1 VRRRPTLDPLLFAA
15 LVVLLPGRTDAQRSV
30 PPRPDLVFETS
41 VTDLQTGLAAGRFT
55 SVQLVDAYLARIAA
69 YDTKGPALNAMI
81 RVNPKARAD
90 AAALDAERRA
100 GRVRGP
106 LHGIPIIMKDQGD
119 ATPMP
124 TTLGSLL
131 FKDYYPDRDAF
142 VVDKLKKAGA
152 IILAKSTLGELGG
165 GDTHGSLFGSTKNP
179 YDLERTAG
187 GSSGGSGASVSANFC
202 TVAVGQEGFASIR
215 RPSTWNGVSGMRPT
229 AGFVSRAGVYAGWP
243 SVNGSLGPMARTVT
257 DLAKLLDSMVGYDPE
272 DPVTARGVNHIPDS
286 FTKFLDKNG
295 LKGARVGILRESMG
309 YDAEPGSEDFNKIT
323 EVFDKAVAD
332 LRSAGAQVVDPIVI
346 PNLKALLAKRAG
358 SFTDEEEGFRNFLGR
373 SKKPPYQSRA
383 EAMQSPDF
391 QKVVKGSRE
400 RWTRNPKPEAHYE
413 YLKAKDQLMTNLLQ
427 VMADHKLDAI
437 VHKSVEHQPTLIKDG
452 INPPYVDQKG
462 APHINTFLIYVPSVV
477 VPAGFTRDNLPA
489 GITFLGRPY
498 DDAQMIKFAFAYE
511 QATKHRKPPAS
522 VTPL

>member
-1 VRRRPTLDPLLFAA
+1 MAFNILETTIEQVHAA
-15 LVVLLPGRTDAQRSV
+15 FKSGELTCR
-30 PPRPDLVFETS
+30 
-41 VTDLQTGLAAGRFT
+41 
-55 SVQLVDAYLARIAA
+55 QLVQMYLDRIEA
-69 YDTKGPALNAMI
+69 YDKQGPAINAIISLN
-81 RVNPKARAD
+81 PG
-90 AAALDAERRA
+90 ALQEAERLDSAFKVA
-100 GRVRGP
+100 GFFGP

-124 TTLGSLL
+124 TTLGSVL

-152 IILAKSTLGELGG
+152 IILAKATLGELGG

-229 AGFVSRAGVYAGWP
+229 AGFVSRSGVYAGWP

-257 DLAKLLDSMVGYDPE
+257 DLTKLLDIMVGYDPD
-272 DPVTARGVNHIPDS
+272 DPVTARGVGRVPDT
-286 FTKFLDKNG
+286 FIKFLDANG
-295 LKGARVGILRESMG
+295 LKGARIGILRESMG
-309 YDAEPGSEDFNKIT
+309 YDAEPGSTDFNKIT

-332 LRSAGAQVVDPIVI
+332 LNKAGATVVDPVVI

-358 SFTDEEEGFRNFLGR
+358 SFADDEDSFRNFLGR
-373 SKKPPYQSRA
+373 SKKQPYQTRA
-383 EAMQSPDF
+383 EAKQSPDF
-391 QKVVKGSRE
+391 QKVVKGARE
-400 RWTRNPKPEAHYE
+400 RWARNAKPEAHYE
-413 YLKAKDQLMTNLLQ
+413 YLKAKEELMINLLK
-427 VMADHKLDAI
+427 VMADLRLDAI

-452 INPPYVDQKG
+452 VNPPYVDQKG
-462 APHINTFLIYVPSVV
+462 APHINTFLIYVPSVA
-477 VPAGFTRDNLPA
+477 VPTGFTRDNLPA

-498 DDAQMIKFAFAYE
+498 DDGNMIKFAYAYE
-511 QATKHRKPPAS
+511 QATRHRKPPAS